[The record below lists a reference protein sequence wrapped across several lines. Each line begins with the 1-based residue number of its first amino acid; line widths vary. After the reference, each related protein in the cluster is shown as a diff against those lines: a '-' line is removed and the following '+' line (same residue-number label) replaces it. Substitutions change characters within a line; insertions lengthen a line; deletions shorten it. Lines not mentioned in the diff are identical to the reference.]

1 MRLWNKYM
9 TQTKKTDIK
18 RVLSVSFEEIFS
30 QQTAR
35 VSEVKGEILSLTS
48 SEMLHL
54 DRPLFKVNC
63 AF

>member
-1 MRLWNKYM
+1 M
-9 TQTKKTDIK
+9 TQIKTDIN
-18 RVLSVSFEEIFS
+18 RILSVSFEEIFS
-30 QQTAR
+30 WQTVR